1 MNLQYFYDQIC
12 EELHGAKDYI
22 VNAMEIRA
30 MDQNWSS
37 TLVSMSATELV
48 HADNLYK
55 MFEQYYAII
64 AKSYGTPDKV
74 PDYLSDMRNKIAEM
88 YMTESAA
95 IKYMHETYKK

>member
-22 VNAMEIRA
+22 INAIEIRA
-30 MDQNWSS
+30 MDSNWSS
-37 TLVSMSATELV
+37 TLVSMSLTELS

-55 MFEQYYAII
+55 MFEQYYTTI
-64 AKSYGTPDKV
+64 AKAYGAGKI
-74 PDYLSDMRNKIAEM
+74 PDYIDEMKDKITEM
-88 YMTESAA
+88 YMTKSAK

>member
-1 MNLQYFYDQIC
+1 MNLEYFKNQIC

-30 MDQNWSS
+30 MDQTWSS
-37 TLVSMSATELV
+37 TLVSMSATELS

-55 MFEQYYAII
+55 MFEQYYSII
-64 AKSYGTPDKV
+64 TKSYGTPDKV
-74 PDYLSDMRNKIAEM
+74 PDYLTSMRDDIVEM